1 MAAPQTRMNPS
12 PRAERR
18 FTIVVCAIGFL
29 LSFLTSR
36 PIDSANYIGWV
47 FAAFWVSGVWVF
59 LLLSQLTTIGAAT
72 RKALAVGAAA
82 LLVFE
87 LYAAVAFGDPF
98 FLAFKWI
105 YHLAILATVMALVFV
120 GLWIRKRL
128 ERRRENAVGPPE
140 SS

>member
-1 MAAPQTRMNPS
+1 MNLS

-18 FTIVVCAIGFL
+18 FTIVVCTIGFL

-47 FAAFWVSGVWVF
+47 FAAFWVLGVWVF

-105 YHLAILATVMALVFV
+105 YHLAFLGVVMALVFV
-120 GLWIRKRL
+120 GLWVQKRL
-128 ERRRENAVGPPE
+128 GHSPE
-140 SS
+140 SASGLPESR